1 MPFDRQMR
9 YMEDFGLSEYDSGVL
24 TLDKPV
30 AEYYDECLKLYDNY
44 KGICNWL
51 TGDIMAYMNANKL
64 SISDIKITPKMLT
77 DMVRLVDSDKISS
90 KIGKMLVDEMLAN
103 GGDPNVIV
111 EKKGWIQ
118 ISDEGAIDKIVEKIL
133 ASNPD
138 QIESYKSG
146 KTKVIAWLVGQV
158 MKESKG
164 KANPKIANQK
174 IREKLGEQ

>member
-1 MPFDRQMR
+1 
-9 YMEDFGLSEYDSGVL
+9 
-24 TLDKPV
+24 
-30 AEYYDECLKLYDNY
+30 
-44 KGICNWL
+44 
-51 TGDIMAYMNANKL
+51 
-64 SISDIKITPKMLT
+64 
-77 DMVRLVDSDKISS
+77 MVRLVDSDKISS
-90 KIGKMLVDEMLAN
+90 KIGKMLVEEMLAN
-103 GGDPNVIV
+103 GGDPGIIV